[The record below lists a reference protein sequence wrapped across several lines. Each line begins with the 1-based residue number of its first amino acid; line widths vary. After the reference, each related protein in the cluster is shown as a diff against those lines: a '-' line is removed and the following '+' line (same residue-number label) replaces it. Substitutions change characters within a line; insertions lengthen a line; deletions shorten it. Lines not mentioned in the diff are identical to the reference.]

1 MQLHEIRQ
9 RPPGAVKDSLRTG
22 SDFRNQCTGQ
32 QQQQQQQQCGALI
45 ISLDAESDAGNPC
58 S

>member
-32 QQQQQQQQCGALI
+32 QQQQQCGALI